1 MYLRVLA
8 VSFLCMRMIEVAAQG
23 VVRVQKCCER
33 FELMIDNRCAHKNES
48 DSEVWNPVFSSES
61 GQDNV
66 QVPLFRLVI
75 GQPEC
80 GARLKWPIFHYPGS
94 QDRLS
99 LLPNGKLRHFISHH
113 EHDSKGAD
121 VELSQL
127 SGGDLDGQRYHDYDL
142 GLYCLDKSQEAGQV
156 AQYALVCS
164 PDAGPSWNDSDHL
177 VRTVVDPACRGV
189 ALACYVAVA
198 AVYFVLP
205 QLRDLAGNVVSSLAA
220 CLAVSQAAG
229 LVLVFVQFRHH
240 VSFLVADTFMY
251 VGLLA
256 SFYWLNSLGYYIWRT
271 FRSRN
276 VYLRVTDGRK
286 YCYYSLYVW
295 CCTLSMAAVALFAH
309 FMLEPEGIKT
319 QPGVLMQNNLGWL
332 GVAMFFTPVAFTI
345 LVNLFFYLTTGQ
357 IINRMSTYG
366 RIHHKMKYSF
376 EMFAKLFLVMVV
388 GWLFLLLSWMRY
400 SVLFYCNVLVNVL
413 QALLVLYVCVLGQGR
428 VTALA
433 RASCCPCGRKGAE
446 PGADWGEEMS
456 SMNPCSY

>member
-142 GLYCLDKSQEAGQV
+142 GLYCLDKWPSPLADNRDAVPGGGASGAVRAGV
-156 AQYALVCS
+156 LPGRGSLLERLGPPGAHGGGPRL
-164 PDAGPSWNDSDHL
+164 PGRGAGVLRGGGRRLLRAAAAARP
-177 VRTVVDPACRGV
+177 RRQRGV
-189 ALACYVAVA
+189 
-198 AVYFVLP
+198 
-205 QLRDLAGNVVSSLAA
+205 LAGRVPRREPGRRPGAGVR
-220 CLAVSQAAG
+220 AVPAPRQLPG
-229 LVLVFVQFRHH
+229 R
-240 VSFLVADTFMY
+240 
-251 VGLLA
+251 
-256 SFYWLNSLGYYIWRT
+256 
-271 FRSRN
+271 RSRN